1 MTEEPNEY
9 YSRRAREYE
18 RVYHRDDS
26 ARQRE
31 QVELADALKEALQN
45 RCVLE
50 ITCGTGYWTEAAAQV
65 ARYIVATDASPEM
78 LAVAAE
84 KGLPAGRV
92 EFRLADAYDLAAVS
106 GSFDAGLAGFWLS
119 HVPKGRMD
127 AFLDGLHAR
136 LSPGSV
142 VFMADNVY
150 VPGVGGEL
158 LRKPDREDTFKL
170 RTLSDGT
177 EYEVLKNYYSA
188 DQLRRIFAQRA
199 INLEAHIGKCFWWIT
214 YEIN

>member
-1 MTEEPNEY
+1 MTEELSEY

-50 ITCGTGYWTEAAAQV
+50 IACGTGYWTEVTAQV
-65 ARYIVATDASPEM
+65 ARHVVATDASPEM

-84 KGLPAGRV
+84 KGLLAGRV
-92 EFRLADAYDLAAVS
+92 EFRLADAYDLAPVS

-119 HVPKGRMD
+119 HVPKARVDG
-127 AFLDGLHAR
+127 FLDGLHAR

-158 LRKPDREDTFKL
+158 LHKPDGEDTFKL

-188 DQLRRIFAQRA
+188 DQLRRIFMQRA
-199 INLEAHIGKCFWWIT
+199 INLEIHIGKCFWWIT